1 MNDARPILYS
11 YFRSSASYRV
21 RIGLA
26 LKGIDY
32 EYRAVHLVE
41 DGGAQYKPAY
51 AALNPM
57 HEVPSLLI
65 DGHVLSQSLPIL
77 EYLDETRPAP
87 PLLPAD
93 AYGRAKARQLAE
105 CVNASIQPLQNLRVL
120 KKLESDFGAVEET
133 RRAWVAHF
141 IHSGFRG
148 IEAILRDTAGTYAVG
163 DAVTLADICLVPQVF
178 AAVRFGVTLEDYPIL
193 AAVAARAGALPAFE
207 AAHPSRQPDAQ

>member
-1 MNDARPILYS
+1 MSATILYS

-26 LKGIDY
+26 LKGIEYD
-32 EYRAVHLVE
+32 YRAVHLVE

-51 AALNPM
+51 EAVNPM

-65 DGHVLSQSLPIL
+65 DGRVLSQSLPIL
-77 EYLDETRPAP
+77 EYLDETRPEP
-87 PLLPAD
+87 PLLPSD
-93 AYGRAKARQLAE
+93 PYGRAKARQIAE

-120 KKLESDFGAVEET
+120 RKLDTDFGADDET
-133 RRAWVAHF
+133 RRRWVAHF

-148 IEAILRDTAGTYAVG
+148 IETILRDTAGTFAVC

-178 AAVRFGVTLEDYPIL
+178 GAARFGVTLEAYPTL
-193 AAVAARAGALPAFE
+193 AAVTGRAAALPAFE
-207 AAHPSRQPDAQ
+207 AAHPARQPDAQ

>member
-1 MNDARPILYS
+1 MSDTRPVLYS

-32 EYRAVHLVE
+32 DYRAVHLVE
-41 DGGAQYKPAY
+41 EGGAQYKAAY
-51 AALNPM
+51 AAVNPM
-57 HEVPSLLI
+57 HEVPSLVI
-65 DGHVLSQSLPIL
+65 DGHTLSQSLPIL
-77 EYLDETRPAP
+77 EYLDETRPTP

-105 CVNASIQPLQNLRVL
+105 CVNASIQPVQNLRVL
-120 KKLESDFGAVEET
+120 KKLEADFGAVEET

-148 IEAILRDTAGTYAVG
+148 IEAILRDTAGSFAVG
-163 DAVTLADICLVPQVF
+163 DAVSLADICLVPQVF
-178 AAVRFGVTLEDYPIL
+178 AAGRFGVTLEAYPTL
-193 AAVAARAGALPAFE
+193 AAVAAKAGALPAFE

>member
-1 MNDARPILYS
+1 MSDTRPVLYS

-32 EYRAVHLVE
+32 DYRAVHLVE
-41 DGGAQYKPAY
+41 EGGAQYKAAY
-51 AALNPM
+51 AAVNPM
-57 HEVPSLLI
+57 HEVPSLVI
-65 DGHVLSQSLPIL
+65 DGHTLSQSLPIL
-77 EYLDETRPAP
+77 EYLDETRPTP

-105 CVNASIQPLQNLRVL
+105 CVNASIQPVQNLRVL
-120 KKLESDFGAVEET
+120 KKLEADFGAVEET

-148 IEAILRDTAGTYAVG
+148 IEAILRDTAGSFAVG

-178 AAVRFGVTLEDYPIL
+178 AAGRFGVTLEAYPTL
-193 AAVAARAGALPAFE
+193 AAVAAKAGALPAFE

>member
-1 MNDARPILYS
+1 MSGERPILYS

-32 EYRAVHLVE
+32 EYRSVHLVE

-51 AALNPM
+51 AAVNPM

-65 DGHVLSQSLPIL
+65 DGHTLSQSLPIL
-77 EYLDETRPAP
+77 EYLDETRPTP

-93 AYGRAKARQLAE
+93 AFGRAKARQLAE

-120 KKLESDFGAVEET
+120 KKLEADFGAGEET
-133 RRAWVAHF
+133 RKAWVAHF
-141 IHSGFRG
+141 IQSGFRG
-148 IEAILRDTAGTYAVG
+148 IEAILRDTAGNFAVG
-163 DAVTLADICLVPQVF
+163 NAVSLADICLVPQVVG
-178 AAVRFGVTLEDYPIL
+178 AARFGVTTDDYPML
-193 AAVAARAGALPAFE
+193 ARVTAAAMALPAFE

>member
-1 MNDARPILYS
+1 MSRPVLYS

-51 AALNPM
+51 EAVNPM

-65 DGHVLSQSLPIL
+65 DGRVLSQSLPIL
-77 EYLDETRPAP
+77 EYLDETRPEP

-93 AYGRAKARQLAE
+93 AFSRAKARQLAE

-120 KKLESDFGAVEET
+120 RKLEADFGAAEET

-148 IEAILRDTAGTYAVG
+148 IEAILRETSGDFAVG
-163 DAVTLADICLVPQVF
+163 DAVSIADICLVPQVVG
-178 AAVRFGVTLEDYPIL
+178 AARFGVTLDGYPTL
-193 AAVAARAGALPAFE
+193 AAVTTRAASLPAFE

>member
-32 EYRAVHLVE
+32 DYRAVHLVE
-41 DGGAQYKPAY
+41 GGGAQYKPDY

-77 EYLDETRPAP
+77 EYLDETRPRP

-93 AYGRAKARQLAE
+93 GYGRAKARQIAE

-120 KKLESDFGAVEET
+120 KKLETDFGAVEET

-141 IHSGFRG
+141 IHTGFRG
-148 IEAILRDTAGTYAVG
+148 IEAILRDTAGTFAVG

-178 AAVRFGVTLEDYPIL
+178 ASARFGVTLEDYPTL

>member
-1 MNDARPILYS
+1 MSDARPILYS

-51 AALNPM
+51 AQLNPM

-77 EYLDETRPAP
+77 EYLNETRPTP
-87 PLLPAD
+87 PLLPAG

-120 KKLESDFGAVEET
+120 KKLDADFGAAEET

-148 IEAILRDTAGTYAVG
+148 IEAILRDTAGAFAVG
-163 DAVTLADICLVPQVF
+163 DSITLADVCLVPQVF
-178 AAVRFGVTLEDYPIL
+178 GAARFGVTLEAYPTL
-193 AAVAARAGALPAFE
+193 EAVTTRAAALPAFE

>member
-1 MNDARPILYS
+1 MSDARPVLYS

-32 EYRAVHLVE
+32 DYRAVHLVE
-41 DGGAQYKPAY
+41 EGGAQYKPAY
-51 AALNPM
+51 AAVNPM
-57 HEVPSLLI
+57 HEVPSLVI
-65 DGHVLSQSLPIL
+65 DGHTLSQSLPIL
-77 EYLDETRPAP
+77 EYLDETRPTP

-105 CVNASIQPLQNLRVL
+105 CVNASIQPVQNLRVL
-120 KKLESDFGAVEET
+120 KKLEADFGAVEET

-148 IEAILRDTAGTYAVG
+148 IEAILRDTAGSFAVG
-163 DAVTLADICLVPQVF
+163 DAVSLADICLVPQVF
-178 AAVRFGVTLEDYPIL
+178 AAGRFGVTLEAYPTL
-193 AAVAARAGALPAFE
+193 AAVAAKAGALPAFE

>member
-1 MNDARPILYS
+1 MSDARPVLYS

-32 EYRAVHLVE
+32 DYRAVHLVE
-41 DGGAQYKPAY
+41 EGGAQYKPAY
-51 AALNPM
+51 AAVNPM
-57 HEVPSLLI
+57 HEVPSLVI
-65 DGHVLSQSLPIL
+65 DGHTLSQSLPIL
-77 EYLDETRPAP
+77 EYLDETRPTP

-105 CVNASIQPLQNLRVL
+105 CVNASIQPVQNLRVL
-120 KKLESDFGAVEET
+120 KKLEADFGAVEET

-148 IEAILRDTAGTYAVG
+148 IEAILRDTAGSFAVG

-178 AAVRFGVTLEDYPIL
+178 AAGRFGVTLEAYPTL
-193 AAVAARAGALPAFE
+193 AAVAANAGALPAFE